1 MTLGWHVV
9 EQARSGYGWVD
20 VGRDPWPRFRTRR
33 DASFHAATLNERR
46 DRWTRYVVRR
56 ET

>member
-9 EQARSGYGWVD
+9 EQGRSGYGWMD
-20 VGRDPWPRFRTRR
+20 LGRDPWPRFRSKAEAKRFAAAQNVAR
-33 DASFHAATLNERR
+33 DP
-46 DRWTRYVVRR
+46 WTRYVVRR

>member
-20 VGRDPWPRFRTRR
+20 LGREPWPWFRTKAEAKLSAAAQNVARDP
-33 DASFHAATLNERR
+33 
-46 DRWTRYVVRR
+46 WTRYVVRR